1 MKATNAGRWQR
12 WLPVGLGL
20 LVSLPAL
27 GVGLLHDDFLYRIA
41 VTQVIET
48 WDPGLFG
55 LYAFTSEPEIGQ
67 RWRELSHLPW
77 WTSDDFHLA
86 FFRPLSS
93 LLMWM
98 DLAVFGDAIW
108 TAHLRSIVLFLALVG
123 VVAALHRRLTDPTT
137 ACLASVVYA
146 VAGAHLLPTAWISAR
161 HALVS
166 SLPGLLALLLHLKS
180 REDGLRSA
188 GWLAPVMVMISMFG
202 GELCLSALVL
212 LFSYELLG
220 RSDTFRRRLAALAP
234 YTLLAVGYVIFYLA
248 NDYGAR
254 GIGLYISPVADPVR
268 FLTLGAVR
276 IPILLGELIVA
287 TPATFVVSR
296 PDLQPAFAVWGAS
309 MTALAATMLVLLRR
323 RLEPRERVALR
334 WLLPGAFVA
343 LLPGAAG
350 VIGGRAILPSLVGS
364 SLLVALLLRRGLAA
378 ARDRAVPRPG
388 RMALWVAVV
397 VLAFAHLVYAPL
409 LIRVGFALLV
419 RHVGRETVRIAA
431 TVPEGCGPRYVVPA
445 AADPVLNTYAPAAM
459 FPARTIETFR
469 IISLAPNDHRLE
481 NVTETGFDLRVIG
494 ERGPNFWEWVHREVP
509 LKTGDVVDLPDLR
522 VEILESGGSGPTG
535 FRVDLRRSLDDP
547 ELCLLEWHDG
557 AFRRMPPPK
566 PGQSVDLPHELGP
579 LRM

>member
-1 MKATNAGRWQR
+1 MMAKIAGRWQR
-12 WLPVGLGL
+12 WLPLALGL

-41 VTQVIET
+41 VTEVVES
-48 WDPGLFG
+48 WDPGPFG
-55 LYAFTSEPEIGQ
+55 LYAFTSEPEVGQ

-93 LLMWM
+93 CLLWL
-98 DLAVFGDAIW
+98 DLATFGDAIW
-108 TAHLRSIVLFLALVG
+108 TAQLRSIALFLVLVA
-123 VVAALHRRLTDPTT
+123 VVGALHRRLTDPGT

-166 SLPGLLALLLHLKS
+166 SVPGLLALVFHLKW
-180 REDGLRSA
+180 REDGSRSA
-188 GWLAPVMVMISMFG
+188 RWLAPAMVVISMLG
-202 GELCLSALVL
+202 GELSLSALAL

-220 RSDTFRRRLAALAP
+220 RSDAVRRRLAALIP
-234 YTLLAVGYVIFYLA
+234 YTLLAGGYVVFYLA

-254 GIGLYISPVADPVR
+254 GTGLYVSPVTDPVR
-268 FLTLGAVR
+268 FLALGIVR

-287 TPATFVVSR
+287 TPASFVVSR

-309 MTALAATMLVLLRR
+309 MTALAAILLVLLRR
-323 RLEPRERVALR
+323 RLERRERLALR
-334 WLLPGAFVA
+334 WLLPGTFVA

-350 VIGGRAILPSLVGS
+350 VIGGRAILPALVAS
-364 SLLVALLLRRGLAA
+364 SLLVALLMRRGLAA
-378 ARDRAVPRPG
+378 ARDRAVPRVG

-397 VLAFAHLVYAPL
+397 VLTFAHLVYAPL
-409 LIRVGFALLV
+409 LIRMGFTLLI

-431 TVPEGCGPRYVVPA
+431 TVPEDCGPRYVLIA

-459 FPARTIETFR
+459 VPDRVIETFR
-469 IISLAPNDHRLE
+469 TISLAPNDHRLD
-481 NVTETGFDLRVIG
+481 NVTETGFDLRVVG

-509 LKTGDVVDLPDLR
+509 LRSGEVVDLPDLR
-522 VEILESGGSGPTG
+522 VEILETGSNGPTG
-535 FRVDLRRSLDDP
+535 FRVDLRRPLDDP
-547 ELCLLEWHDG
+547 ALCLLEWRDG
-557 AFRRMPPPK
+557 ALRRVPPPA
-566 PGQSVDLPHELGP
+566 PGEIIELEHELGP
-579 LRM
+579 LAM

>member
-1 MKATNAGRWQR
+1 MNATNAGRWQR
-12 WLPVGLGL
+12 WLPLGLGL

-41 VTQVIET
+41 VTQVIES

-55 LYAFTSEPEIGQ
+55 LYAFTTEPEIGQ

-77 WTSDDFHLA
+77 WTADNFHLA

-93 LLMWM
+93 LLLWM

-108 TAHLRSIVLFLALVG
+108 TAHLRSIVLFLALVA
-123 VVAALHRRLTDPTT
+123 VIAALHRRLTDPGT

-166 SLPGLLALLLHLKS
+166 SVPGLLALLLHLKW
-180 REDGLRSA
+180 REDVSRSA
-188 GWLAPVMVMISMFG
+188 RWFALVMVVISMLG

-220 RSDTFRRRLAALAP
+220 RSDPLRRRLAALAP
-234 YTLLAVGYVIFYLA
+234 YTLLAGGYVVFYLA

-254 GIGLYISPVADPVR
+254 GTGLYISPVADPVR
-268 FLTLGAVR
+268 FLALGVVR
-276 IPILLGELIVA
+276 IPILLGELIIA

-309 MTALAATMLVLLRR
+309 MAALAAIMLVLLRR
-323 RLEPRERVALR
+323 RLEPREWVALR

-364 SLLVALLLRRGLAA
+364 SLLVALLLRSGLAA
-378 ARDRAVPRPG
+378 ARDRAVTRPG

-397 VLAFAHLVYAPL
+397 VLTFAHLVYAPL

-419 RHVGRETVRIAA
+419 RHVGHETVRIAA
-431 TVPEGCGPRYVVPA
+431 TVPEDCGPRYVLLA

-459 FPARTIETFR
+459 SPARTIGTFR
-469 IISLAPNDHRLE
+469 TISLAPNDHRLE
-481 NVTETGFDLRVIG
+481 NVTKTGFDLRVVG
-494 ERGPNFWEWVHREVP
+494 ERGPNFWEWVHRDVP
-509 LKTGDVVDLPDLR
+509 LRTGDVVDLPDLR
-522 VEILESGGSGPTG
+522 VEILEAGGNGPTR
-535 FRVDLRRSLDDP
+535 FRVDLRRPLDDP
-547 ELCLLEWHDG
+547 ELCLLEWRDG
-557 AFRRMPPPK
+557 ALRRVPPPV
-566 PGQSVDLPHELGP
+566 PGETLDLGHELGP
-579 LRM
+579 LAM

>member
-12 WLPVGLGL
+12 WLPLSLGL

-77 WTSDDFHLA
+77 WTSDNFHLA

-93 LLMWM
+93 FLLWM
-98 DLAVFGDAIW
+98 DLGVFGDAIW
-108 TAHLRSIVLFLALVG
+108 TAHLRSIVLFLALVA
-123 VVAALHRRLTDPTT
+123 VVAALHRRLTDSGT

-166 SLPGLLALLLHLKS
+166 SVPGLFALLLHLKW
-180 REDGLRSA
+180 REDGSRFA
-188 GWLAPVMVMISMFG
+188 KGLAPVMVVISMLG

-234 YTLLAVGYVIFYLA
+234 YTLLAAGYIIFYVA

-254 GIGLYISPVADPVR
+254 GIGLYVSPVADPVR
-268 FLTLGAVR
+268 FLALGIER
-276 IPILLGELIVA
+276 IPILLGELIIA

-309 MTALAATMLVLLRR
+309 VTALAAIMLVLMRR

-334 WLLPGAFVA
+334 WLLPGAVVA

-364 SLLVALLLRRGLAA
+364 SLLVALLMRRGLAA
-378 ARDRAVPRPG
+378 ARDRSVPRPG

-397 VLAFAHLVYAPL
+397 VLTFAHLVCAPV

-419 RHVGRETVRIAA
+419 RHVGHETVRIAA
-431 TVPEGCGPRYVVPA
+431 TVPEDCGPHYVLLA

-459 FPARTIETFR
+459 SPARTIGTFR
-469 IISLAPNDHRLE
+469 VISLAPNDHRLE
-481 NVTETGFDLRVIG
+481 NVTHTGFDLRVIG

-522 VEILESGGSGPTG
+522 VEILEAGRNGPTG

-547 ELCLLEWHDG
+547 ELCLLDWRDG
-557 AFRRMPPPK
+557 AFRRVPPPA
-566 PGQSVDLPHELGP
+566 PGQTIDLEHQLGP
-579 LRM
+579 LAM